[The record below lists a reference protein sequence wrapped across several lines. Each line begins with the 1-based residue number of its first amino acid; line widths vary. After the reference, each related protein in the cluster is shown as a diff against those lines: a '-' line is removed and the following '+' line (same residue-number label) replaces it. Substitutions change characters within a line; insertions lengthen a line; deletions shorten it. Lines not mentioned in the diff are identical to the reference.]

1 MEKTFKIRITS
12 CNMAGMFGLGLL
24 SVTIGM
30 LLYYNFFEPKQFN
43 SYQLIMRGSL
53 CVAIPFITLY
63 LITLREIRLEIKNE
77 ELYFYKNSKL
87 FYRDNIQNLYS
98 IRGFNTSIDKT
109 RMIILNFERK
119 KILLYS
125 PVNIDFL
132 FKKDDSIKDVF
143 RFIINKYKFRKKKV
157 YGRFLFVGKPFKNRQ
172 VVEYWNPNY
181 INRNPQYLK

>member
-1 MEKTFKIRITS
+1 
-12 CNMAGMFGLGLL
+12 
-24 SVTIGM
+24 
-30 LLYYNFFEPKQFN
+30 
-43 SYQLIMRGSL
+43 
-53 CVAIPFITLY
+53 
-63 LITLREIRLEIKNE
+63 LEIKNE

-98 IRGFNTSIDKT
+98 IRGLNTSIDKT

-125 PVNIDFL
+125 PVNIDSL

-143 RFIINKYKFRKKKV
+143 RFIINKYKFSEKKV

>member
-1 MEKTFKIRITS
+1 
-12 CNMAGMFGLGLL
+12 MAGVFGLGLL
-24 SVTIGM
+24 SVAIGM

-98 IRGFNTSIDKT
+98 IRGLNTSIDKT
-109 RMIILNFERK
+109 QIIILNFERK

-125 PVNIDFL
+125 PVNIDSL

-143 RFIINKYKFRKKKV
+143 RFIINKYKFSEKKV

-172 VVEYWNPNY
+172 VVESWNPNY

>member
-1 MEKTFKIRITS
+1 MHIRSEDTHIVKESNLSINETVKYNIENLCQFKLRKLEEWQVEKTFKIRITI
-12 CNMAGMFGLGLL
+12 CNMAGVLGLGLL
-24 SVTIGM
+24 SVAIGM

-98 IRGFNTSIDKT
+98 IRGLNTSIDKT

-119 KILLYS
+119 KFCCTVL
-125 PVNIDFL
+125 
-132 FKKDDSIKDVF
+132 
-143 RFIINKYKFRKKKV
+143 
-157 YGRFLFVGKPFKNRQ
+157 
-172 VVEYWNPNY
+172 
-181 INRNPQYLK
+181 